1 MELDG
6 GWKKTYFK
14 LVWDWLHVEQLWL
27 KKDAANIPD
36 DPVVELIK
44 EKDRDDGSESD
55 SGVGSDMEDMVKAVA
70 T

>member
-1 MELDG
+1 M
-6 GWKKTYFK
+6 
-14 LVWDWLHVEQLWL
+14 WL